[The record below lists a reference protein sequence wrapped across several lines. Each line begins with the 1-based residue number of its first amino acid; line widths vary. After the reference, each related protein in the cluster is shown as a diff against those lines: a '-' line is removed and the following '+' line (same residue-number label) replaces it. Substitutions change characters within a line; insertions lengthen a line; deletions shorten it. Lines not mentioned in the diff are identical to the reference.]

1 MMRRGKIVCF
11 VGVDGS
17 GKSTLSKSL
26 FEELQRKGFSVT
38 YIWWLECENSLLR
51 RFLRSFGGKRPSNME
66 SDEIPVVARGNA
78 PSLSIP
84 IRNLYPFLVLLDYL
98 RFGLSRTRGR
108 IPRLKNSILILDRY
122 HYDTIWAL
130 AYEFGFSDKM
140 RRRVMSLF
148 NDLLPKPDLLF
159 IIEVPPE
166 VSYERK
172 KAEYSSIQDAT
183 YMWQSYQ
190 GLWPLLD
197 RLAPG
202 AVKRVDNT
210 SEKSIVE
217 SDILKITML
226 ELKADHDES

>member
-1 MMRRGKIVCF
+1 MTQSKIICF
-11 VGVDGS
+11 LGVDGS
-17 GKSTLSKSL
+17 GKTTLSRSL
-26 FEELQRKGFSVT
+26 SEELRRKGFSISHV
-38 YIWWLECENSLLR
+38 WWLECENSLLR
-51 RFLRSFGGKRPSNME
+51 RLLRGFGGKRLSNLE

-84 IRNLYPFLVLLDYL
+84 IRNLYPLLVLLDYL
-98 RFGLSRTRGR
+98 RFGLSITRGR
-108 IPRLKNSILILDRY
+108 IPILKNSILILDRY

-130 AYEFGFSDKM
+130 ADEFGFPDKM

-166 VSYERK
+166 IAYARK

-190 GLWPLLD
+190 DLWPLLD

-202 AVKRVDNT
+202 AVKRIDNT

>member
-1 MMRRGKIVCF
+1 MTQRKIICF
-11 VGVDGS
+11 LGLDGS
-17 GKSTLSKSL
+17 GKTTLSRFLS
-26 FEELQRKGFSVT
+26 EELRRKGFSVSHV
-38 YIWWLECENSLLR
+38 WWLECENSLLR
-51 RFLRSFGGKRPSNME
+51 RMLRKLEGERPSNLE
-66 SDEIPVVARGNA
+66 SAEIPVVARGNA

-84 IRNLYPFLVLLDYL
+84 IQTLYPFLVLLDYL

-122 HYDTIWAL
+122 HYDTTWAL
-130 AYEFGFSDKM
+130 ADEFDFSDRM

-148 NDLLPKPDLLF
+148 NDFLPKPDLLF

-166 VSYERK
+166 VSYARK
-172 KAEYSSIQDAT
+172 KEEYSSIQDAT

-202 AVKRVDNT
+202 SVKRINNT
-210 SEKSIVE
+210 GEKSIVE